1 MLAVRPEKPFSEDCP
16 WLIDI
21 DGQVHTRP
29 DEAGR
34 ALIGDFL
41 GNNESTKLKGYE
53 FPVSED
59 SRQRVLVAAERSFG
73 LIDCNAEFL
82 KHWGGLYPS
91 IEDYRPVVEER
102 EPRLFTAAG
111 FSGTGLMHAQ
121 AAGLIIRDLVKFGK
135 SEKINLAAFSS
146 QRFEIP
152 KTVFEKTGI

>member
-1 MLAVRPEKPFSEDCP
+1 MAVRPEKPFSEDCP
-16 WLIDI
+16 WPIDI

-34 ALIGDFL
+34 ALIGGFL

-73 LIDCNAEFL
+73 LIDCNAEVL
-82 KHWGGLYPS
+82 QHWGGLYPGKVDYQRV
-91 IEDYRPVVEER
+91 IEEQ
-102 EPRLFTAAG
+102 EPQLFTAAG
-111 FSGTGLMHAQ
+111 FSGTGLMHAP
-121 AAGLIIRDLVKFGK
+121 ATGLIIRDLVKFGK

>member
-34 ALIGDFL
+34 ALIGGFL
-41 GNNESTKLKGYE
+41 GNNESTKLKVYE

-73 LIDCNAEFL
+73 LIDCNAEVL
-82 KHWGGLYPS
+82 QH
-91 IEDYRPVVEER
+91 
-102 EPRLFTAAG
+102 
-111 FSGTGLMHAQ
+111 
-121 AAGLIIRDLVKFGK
+121 
-135 SEKINLAAFSS
+135 
-146 QRFEIP
+146 
-152 KTVFEKTGI
+152 